1 MRHSF
6 LFAVAAVSAATL
18 ALPAAAQVAGGVTGN
33 VGGQIGLSRPDATP
47 LTGQV
52 GQTIRDAGGMTR
64 DTVQGAA
71 SAAGEIRPQADVRT
85 SIDAE
90 AQAESDGA
98 QAELDVSTGTM
109 VHASD
114 GAMLGTVQSIT
125 RDTAGRV
132 QGFVVRTA
140 DGVVRSV
147 PATGTRIEGDAVV
160 TGWSRAQFDQAPAN

>member
-1 MRHSF
+1 MRHLF

-18 ALPAAAQVAGGVTGN
+18 ALPATAQVAGGLTGN

-64 DTVQGAA
+64 DTVRGAA

-85 SIDAE
+85 SIHGG

-98 QAELDVSTGTM
+98 QAELDVSIGAM

-114 GAMLGTVQSIT
+114 GAMLGTVQSTT

-132 QGFVVRTA
+132 QGFVVRTP

-147 PATGTRIEGDAVV
+147 PATGARIEGDAVV
-160 TGWSRAQFDQAPAN
+160 TGWSQAQFDQAPAN

>member
-6 LFAVAAVSAATL
+6 LFAVAAASAATL

-33 VGGQIGLSRPDATP
+33 VGGQIGLSRPDAAP

-64 DTVQGAA
+64 DIVQD
-71 SAAGEIRPQADVRT
+71 AGQIRPQADVQT

-90 AQAESDGA
+90 ARTEPDGA
-98 QAELDVSTGTM
+98 QAQLDVSTGAM

-147 PATGTRIEGDAVV
+147 PATGARIEGDAVV